1 MLAKVTGTLFAGTD
15 NNCKDFLAII
25 FLVKYFGVMLK
36 RKEKKKKPSSLQLI
50 RFSFCV
56 HFSYS
61 LLKVGT
67 ETLSPSPFSV
77 LLRKRSC
84 NRIK

>member
-1 MLAKVTGTLFAGTD
+1 MLAKVTGTLFAGID
-15 NNCKDFLAII
+15 NNCKDFLTII

-36 RKEKKKKPSSLQLI
+36 REGKKKTSSLELI
-50 RFSFCV
+50 RFSPCV

-61 LLKVGT
+61 LFKVGT

-77 LLRKRSC
+77 LLRELSC
-84 NRIK
+84 NSIK

>member
-36 RKEKKKKPSSLQLI
+36 RKGKKNPAACNSSDFLSVCI
-50 RFSFCV
+50 SV
-56 HFSYS
+56 
-61 LLKVGT
+61 
-67 ETLSPSPFSV
+67 TLY
-77 LLRKRSC
+77 LR
-84 NRIK
+84 